1 MALPVPTGGVSDR
14 LIEGTESFA
23 VVAAGGG
30 GWTGGREESDEKK
43 INSYILGTYTDSR

>member
-14 LIEGTESFA
+14 LIEGAGSFA

-30 GWTGGREESDEKK
+30 GWTGEGEGGSEEEK
-43 INSYILGTYTDSR
+43 INFYSIDS